1 MCSVLTF
8 IPPCCVIY
16 RWSDDPIVVGP
27 VTRQLLPG
35 QQPNKWL
42 SSPVSIISTISP
54 AGNLRCSSSSLLS
67 SSSSPH
73 NQFQTKQHSPN
84 WPSPY
89 TNQTVPSVVGQ
100 WNCKN
105 RDSQVL
111 DKIINAQTFWQCLL
125 MLPSSVFCAVSSTWI
140 FQYTPNI
147 CILDEFEGSYGY
159 FSKKRHFFWDTL

>member
-1 MCSVLTF
+1 MTLFLTKSRKYVSINYITVCSVLTF

-16 RWSDDPIVVGP
+16 RWADDPIVAEP

-105 RDSQVL
+105 RESQVL
-111 DKIINAQTFWQCLL
+111 DMTNVKCYTLL
-125 MLPSSVFCAVSSTWI
+125 SLFASFFCI
-140 FQYTPNI
+140 
-147 CILDEFEGSYGY
+147 E
-159 FSKKRHFFWDTL
+159 

>member
-1 MCSVLTF
+1 MTSWSFFWQTITVGSVLTF

-16 RWSDDPIVVGP
+16 RWSDDPIVAEP
-27 VTRQLLPG
+27 VTRHLLPG

-89 TNQTVPSVVGQ
+89 TNQTVPSVVSQ

-111 DKIINAQTFWQCLL
+111 DKIICKCTNFLTVFTFASFFCLL
-125 MLPSSVFCAVSSTWI
+125 C
-140 FQYTPNI
+140 
-147 CILDEFEGSYGY
+147 CIEYLNFPIHPQHL
-159 FSKKRHFFWDTL
+159 HFGWVWG